1 MWTTRDTEK
10 TSNGIANDNMVIPL
24 LGSFSKSFQNYVE
37 AVKAG
42 AGLYVFHSSSS
53 QAQFEYA
60 IEKAGMEVKNQ
71 LIWNKPAAALGW
83 GDYRW
88 KHEPFF
94 YCAVKGKSAVL
105 WRP

>member
-1 MWTTRDTEK
+1 M
-10 TSNGIANDNMVIPL
+10 
-24 LGSFSKSFQNYVE
+24 
-37 AVKAG
+37 
-42 AGLYVFHSSSS
+42 YVFHSSSS

-60 IEKAGMEVKNQ
+60 LEKAGIDVKNQ

-94 YCAVKGKSAVL
+94 YCAVKGEEKCNFMVIVNTQPCGTSK
-105 WRP
+105 RPKHSSLHGHRR